1 LALTKVTEGVR
12 TLGTGEVATA
22 NMAVDPTNASNLS
35 SGSVPLAQLGN
46 APSTDVTG
54 LRNDIATLAL
64 HSAIADNKAAYNLPN
79 SFIDQFEDETGIGTE
94 TDGDRNASEF
104 WSTAG
109 GGNCWAADSNTKFL
123 LQSNTTNGS
132 TTFTD
137 ESATGLTITVAGN
150 TQHKTDQFKNGTSS
164 IYFDGSG
171 DQLYTS
177 DGGATISG
185 LNGGDFCAEMW
196 LRKDSTVTYSDQNTF
211 YMGGSDCQ
219 WEWTGGLLGFY
230 NYPAFGNWTHINES
244 SAASSDAWHHYAQV
258 RDGNTHRF
266 YVDGT
271 QVEAGTASGTGSF
284 SNGIIKLGHHASTA
298 SRYTKGWIDSVRV
311 SNVARYPSGTTFA
324 APGGLP
330 EPTGTLIST
339 AQTANTAQTKV
350 SGVIVYKNNAGTCT
364 LGTDLK
370 IYFTCNGG
378 TNWTESTPVAA
389 GTFSTGILMAKCPEV
404 TCTSGTDVRY
414 KAVWANQSSGS
425 KETQLHGIGMN
436 Y

>member
-1 LALTKVTEGVR
+1 MTTKLKAANLNATYSADQVLQT
-12 TLGTGEVATA
+12 TASGE
-22 NMAVDPTNASNLS
+22 LS
-35 SGSVPLAQLGN
+35 WG
-46 APSTDVTG
+46 DVTTDTTG
-54 LRNDIATLAL
+54 IRNDIATLAL

-79 SFIDQFEDETGIGTE
+79 SFIDQFEDDSGIGSE
-94 TDGDRNASEF
+94 TDGDRSAGEY
-104 WSTAG
+104 WGTAG
-109 GGNCWAADSNTKFL
+109 TGNCFANDSNTKFL
-123 LQSNTTNGS
+123 LQSNTTDGS

-137 ESATGLTITVAGN
+137 ESDTGLTITVAGD
-150 TQHKTDQFKNGTSS
+150 THHTTDQFKFGTSS

-177 DGGATISG
+177 DGGATIYE
-185 LNGGDFCAEMW
+185 LNGDDFTVEMW
-196 LRKDSTVTYSDQNTF
+196 LRKDSTFTYTNQNTF

-219 WEWTGGLLGFY
+219 WEWTSGLLGFY
-230 NYPAFGNWTHINES
+230 NYAGLGDWTHTNES
-244 SAASSDAWHHYAQV
+244 VAASSDAWHHYAQV
-258 RDGNTHRF
+258 RDGNNHRF

-271 QVEAGTASGTGSF
+271 QVEVNSGTATGNF
-284 SNGIIKLGHHASTA
+284 SNGIIKLGHHQSDT
-298 SRYTKGWIDSVRV
+298 SRYTKAWIDSVRV
-311 SNVARYPSGTTFA
+311 SDIGRYLNGTSFDPPSA
-324 APGGLP
+324 VPS
-330 EPTGTLIST
+330 PTGTLIST
-339 AQTANTAQTKV
+339 AQTANAAQTKV
-350 SGVIVYKNNAGTCT
+350 SGVIIYKNASGTAT

-378 TNWTESTPVAA
+378 TDWTESTPVAA